1 MSILHNSNLTKTSQ
15 GISFDGVIRGAHIC
29 KGIMGNIY
37 SATPR
42 FNDGDFIESSEIV
55 EVGFIPA
62 IGHYVE
68 TANKSRYLIANT
80 GESACQNG
88 LVSEDIK
95 QKEKHIEINI
105 NYFKELQW
113 S

>member
-1 MSILHNSNLTKTSQ
+1 MGILHNSSLIKTSQ
-15 GISFDGVIRGAHIC
+15 GISFDGFIRDAHIC
-29 KGIMGNIY
+29 KGVMGKIY

-42 FNDGDFIESSEIV
+42 YEDGDFIESSEIV
-55 EVGFIPA
+55 QVGFIPA
-62 IGHYVE
+62 VGHYVE

-80 GESACQNG
+80 GYSSCQKG
-88 LVSEDIK
+88 LVSEDLK
-95 QKEKHIEINI
+95 QKENHIEINM